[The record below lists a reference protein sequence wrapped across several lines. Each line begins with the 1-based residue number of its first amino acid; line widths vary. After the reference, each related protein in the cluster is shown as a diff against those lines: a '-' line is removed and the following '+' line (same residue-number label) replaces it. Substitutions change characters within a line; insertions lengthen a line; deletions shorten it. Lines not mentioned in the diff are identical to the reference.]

1 MVRNLE
7 GLEIVQRTKDGMFN
21 ATELMK
27 SWRKTTGQEK
37 RIVDFLE
44 NNQTK
49 EFINALAEDIV
60 NQEVPNTPKMAP
72 LEDIEKQ
79 NVMKQ
84 VICTTKGRYGATWMH
99 PLLFV
104 KYAMWYNPQFEL
116 SVLKMVMD
124 GLIEMRN
131 TVADSYK
138 DWSSTLAKLGAANP
152 EDFSRIQ
159 RCMNYAVFGK
169 HRDDIRNTAT
179 ADELKKMRKLEEQV
193 IQMVE
198 FGYISTLKDV
208 RDFLHKVWDRDFP
221 TPFTEFVV
229 K

>member
-27 SWRKTTGQEK
+27 AWRKTTGQEK
-37 RIVDFLE
+37 RIDKFLD
-44 NNQTK
+44 NGQTK
-49 EFINALAEDIV
+49 DFIKVLIKDIE
-60 NQEVPNTPKMAP
+60 NQQVLNTPKKGD
-72 LEDIEKQ
+72 LENTEKQ
-79 NVMKQ
+79 DVMKQ
-84 VICTTKGRYGATWMH
+84 VICTSKGKKGVTWMH